1 MELVSITYAK
11 ANFSTLLRWV
21 EQGEKIAITR
31 RGKIIAYLVPEQK
44 SKLSVADY
52 FNSPERPT
60 EDFMQEWGILQF
72 SERDSFE

>member
-1 MELVSITYAK
+1 MQKLIFLHCYDELNKVI
-11 ANFSTLLRWV
+11 
-21 EQGEKIAITR
+21 KIAITR

-60 EDFMQEWGILQF
+60 EDFMQE
-72 SERDSFE
+72 